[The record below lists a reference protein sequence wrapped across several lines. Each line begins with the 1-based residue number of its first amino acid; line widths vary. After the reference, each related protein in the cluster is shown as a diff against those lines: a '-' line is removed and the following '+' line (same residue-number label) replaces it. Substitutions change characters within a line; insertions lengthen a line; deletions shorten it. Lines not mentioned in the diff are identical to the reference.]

1 MSTSGAIE
9 TKKLIRVAMRKQ
21 NVSGLL
27 KSLQMIL
34 TIIKNKFAKLPKKN
48 LYFLKKTIRM
58 RLSNFI
64 SSMKSIIISH
74 SYKRLQ
80 ARKFHRSFSFRNN

>member
-21 NVSGLL
+21 NAFGLL
-27 KSLQMIL
+27 KSLQMIP
-34 TIIKNKFAKLPKKN
+34 TIIKNKFARLLKKN
-48 LYFLKKTIRM
+48 LYFLKKIIRM
-58 RLSNFI
+58 RSSNFI

-80 ARKFHRSFSFRNN
+80 ARKFPRSFSFRNN

>member
-1 MSTSGAIE
+1 MSISGAIE

-21 NVSGLL
+21 NVFGLL
-27 KSLQMIL
+27 KSLQMIQ
-34 TIIKNKFAKLPKKN
+34 TIIKNKFAKLHKKN
-48 LYFLKKTIRM
+48 LYFLKKIIRM